1 MNTHT
6 HTLIRFALLAVL
18 TFGAAALCAP
28 ALAGAQQIPWVGL
41 AAPGAQLHGE
51 IGSYPHSPGG
61 ADHFGFAVA
70 AGDFNG
76 DGFDDLAG
84 GIPGNDCDVV
94 TWDCGSVQVRLG
106 GPAAPLGTVKT
117 LDPAAPGAPEPAEA
131 FDEYGHA
138 LATGDFDN
146 DGYDD
151 LAVGIPGN
159 EAINT
164 TWGLEGAVQIHY
176 GLHSAQGSI
185 QPVAE
190 QVLLQGV
197 NGVPFETWTGT
208 GVANEDR
215 FGHALAVGDF
225 DGDGHDDLAM
235 GAPHAKSS
243 ALNTSGNVIVAHGHG
258 GGLMPFDGFLMR
270 LGREGLPDV
279 PEAGEEFGYAL
290 AAGDFDGDGF
300 DDLAIGVPREEEVGA
315 VLVVYGSPAS
325 LIFADHWYF
334 SGLGLGGEAQPGMR
348 FGLALAAGDFDGDG
362 RDDLAIGAPRF
373 DGQGTPL
380 PSEMGLVS
388 VVYGSQAGL
397 TPARVHR
404 IYEDLLY
411 GPGDGEA
418 FDNLGWA
425 LAAGDFDGDG
435 VDDLAIGTPGE
446 DLETSLHANT
456 GAVSVVPG
464 RRFEGLAGAARQLRP
479 IGLVPIFPNEDP
491 SGLIP
496 DYRAGEPFYGTSVA
510 AGDFDGNGF
519 SDLAIGA
526 PGRNLY
532 DPQPQPDSGAVA
544 VLYGR
549 LFADGF
555 ETGGVAAWSSAVP

>member
-1 MNTHT
+1 MTTHT
-6 HTLIRFALLAVL
+6 RNSTRFAFLALLAL
-18 TFGAAALCAP
+18 GPATPWAP
-28 ALAGAQQIPWVGL
+28 APAEAQQIPWVGL

-51 IGSYPHSPGG
+51 IGLYPHSPGG
-61 ADHFGFAVA
+61 ADHLGFAVA
-70 AGDFNG
+70 AGDFDG
-76 DGFDDLAG
+76 DSFDDLAS

-106 GPAAPLGTVKT
+106 GPADPLGVVKT

-131 FDEYGHA
+131 FDEYGLA
-138 LATGDFDN
+138 LAVGDFDH
-146 DGYDD
+146 DGKDD

-159 EAINT
+159 EAINA

-176 GLHSAQGSI
+176 GLDSSQGSI

-197 NGVPFETWTGT
+197 NGVPFETWAGT

-243 ALNTSGNVIVAHGHG
+243 ALDTSGNVIVAHGHA

-270 LGREGLPDV
+270 LGRGGLPDV
-279 PEAGEEFGYAL
+279 PEAGEEFGSAL

-300 DDLAIGVPREEEVGA
+300 DDLAIGVPIEEQVGA

-334 SGLGLGGEAQPGMR
+334 SSLALGGEAQPGMR

-362 RDDLAIGAPRF
+362 RDDLAIGAPEF
-373 DGQGTPL
+373 DGQGEPV
-380 PSEMGLVS
+380 PFDVGLVS

-397 TPARVHR
+397 TPARVDR

-411 GPGDGEA
+411 GAGEGEA
-418 FDNLGWA
+418 FDNFGWA

-446 DLETSLHANT
+446 DLEASGSGNT
-456 GAVSVVPG
+456 GAVSVLAG
-464 RRFEGLAGAARQLRP
+464 RRLEGLTGAARQLRP
-479 IGLVPIFPNEDP
+479 IGFTPMFPNEDP

-496 DYRAGEPFYGTSVA
+496 DYRAGEPFYGTSLA
-510 AGDFDGNGF
+510 AGDFDGNRF

-526 PGRNLY
+526 PGRNVY
-532 DPQPQPDSGAVA
+532 HPSPVGDTGAAA
-544 VLYGR
+544 VVYGR

-555 ETGGVAAWSSAVP
+555 ETGSPGAWSSAVP